1 MVKTLNW
8 LVEHNKQLLNEIRE
22 VSYELQQERN
32 RVAKSRKLCEEE
44 KEHDLAEIE
53 VNKKTLD
60 NLNEI
65 RHVYNQAI
73 EAIKALAVIRKNV
86 KDVSKPNWYIF
97 FTNKQVKK
105 EFSSTIQGVINGK

>member
-1 MVKTLNW
+1 MVKALNW
-8 LVEHNKQLLNEIRE
+8 LVEQNKTLLNEIRE
-22 VSYELQQERN
+22 VSYELQQARN

-44 KEHDLAEIE
+44 KEKDLAEIE
-53 VNKKTLD
+53 LNKKTLD
-60 NLNEI
+60 DLNEV
-65 RHVYNQAI
+65 RYVYNQAI

-86 KDVSKPNWYIF
+86 KDVDKPNWYIF

>member
-1 MVKTLNW
+1 MVKALNW
-8 LVEHNKQLLNEIRE
+8 LVEQNKTLLNEIRE
-22 VSYELQQERN
+22 VSYELQQARN

-44 KEHDLAEIE
+44 KEQDLAEIE
-53 VNKKTLD
+53 FNKKTLD
-60 NLNEI
+60 DLNEV
-65 RHVYNQAI
+65 RHVYTQAI
-73 EAIKALAVIRKNV
+73 EAIKALAVIKKNV